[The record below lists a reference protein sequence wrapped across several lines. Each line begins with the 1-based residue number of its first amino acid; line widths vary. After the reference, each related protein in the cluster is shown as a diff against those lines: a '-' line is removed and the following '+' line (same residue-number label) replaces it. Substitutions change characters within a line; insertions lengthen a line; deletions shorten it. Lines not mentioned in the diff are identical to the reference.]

1 MKLGILLCDDVR
13 SELQIRHNNYPEMFS
28 DILLGADPTLELVF
42 YRVMDNQLPA
52 SFNECDAYI
61 GSGSKYS
68 VYDDIPWIHHLAQFV
83 RDLYQHNIPFVGVCF
98 GHQMIAHALGGT
110 VVKSENG
117 WGVGLKTWSLV
128 ANKQWMQSDQTVEEK
143 NTFSL
148 AVSHQDQVTD
158 LPDDA
163 EILASSNFC
172 PHAMIQVGQ
181 HFLGI
186 QGHPEFTSNYSR
198 DLMIARRGDIPAY
211 VIEAAKASLDQY
223 IDQAE
228 VTQWML
234 EFIKVSISRV
244 PN

>member
-28 DILLGADPTLELVF
+28 DILLNADPTLELVF
-42 YRVMDNQLPA
+42 YRVMDNQFPTPL
-52 SFNECDAYI
+52 SECDAYI

-83 RDLYQHNIPFVGVCF
+83 RNLYQHQIPFVGVCF

-110 VVKSENG
+110 VVQSENG

-128 ANKQWMQSDQTVEEK
+128 ATKQWMQSDRKVEGK
-143 NTFSL
+143 STFSL
-148 AVSHQDQVTD
+148 AVSHQDQIAD
-158 LPDDA
+158 LPDDT

-172 PHAMIQVGQ
+172 PHAMIQLGQ

-186 QGHPEFTSNYSR
+186 QGHPEFTSSYSR
-198 DLMIARRGDIPAY
+198 DLMIARRGDIPTY

-228 VTQWML
+228 VTLWML
-234 EFIKVSISRV
+234 EFIKLSINRV
-244 PN
+244 PD